1 MQILVLNAGS
11 SSLKY
16 QIIDTDTGESLYS
29 GLVENIGDGES
40 GPTHREAIAQALQS
54 VPRGVRIDAVGHR
67 VVHGGARFVEPAI
80 ITPEV
85 QDHIVDLSPLAP
97 LHNPANLAGITAA
110 QKALPELVHVAVF
123 DTAFHHTLS
132 EAASTLAL
140 PRELRESL
148 GIRKYGFHG
157 TSHQY
162 VSRVASTLLD
172 GDPGAHRVVSLH
184 LGNGSSAAAI
194 LGGRCVDTS
203 MSFTPTSG
211 LVMGTRPGDLDPSI
225 VTHLLRTGSFSAEQI
240 AEMLSK
246 SSGLL
251 ALAGTADFRDIT
263 AAASRGEDQALAAL
277 GVWAWRIRH
286 YIGAYAALLGG
297 LDALVFTGGIGEN
310 SVEGRVLATQ
320 GLEFLG
326 LTLDPSLNSEAR
338 SDPRIVS
345 LVGSGAV
352 VMVIPTNE
360 EREIAQQTASL
371 VSSGR

>member
-29 GLVENIGDGES
+29 GLMENIGDGES

-225 VTHLLRTGSFSAEQI
+225 VTHLLRTGTFSAEHV

-371 VSSGR
+371 VSSAR

>member
-123 DTAFHHTLS
+123 ETAFHHTLS

-225 VTHLLRTGSFSAEQI
+225 VTHLLRTGTFSAEHV

-371 VSSGR
+371 VSSAR

>member
-225 VTHLLRTGSFSAEQI
+225 VTHLLRTGTISAEHV

-371 VSSGR
+371 VSSAR

>member
-162 VSRVASTLLD
+162 VSRVATTLLD

-225 VTHLLRTGSFSAEQI
+225 VTHLLRTGTFSAEHV

-371 VSSGR
+371 VSSAR

>member
-162 VSRVASTLLD
+162 VSRVATTLLD

-225 VTHLLRTGSFSAEQI
+225 VTHLLRTGTFSAEHV

-277 GVWAWRIRH
+277 EVWAWRIRH

-371 VSSGR
+371 VSSAR

>member
-162 VSRVASTLLD
+162 VSRVATTLLD

-277 GVWAWRIRH
+277 EVWAWRIRH

-371 VSSGR
+371 VSSAR

>member
-54 VPRGVRIDAVGHR
+54 VPPGVRIDAVGHR

-162 VSRVASTLLD
+162 VSRVATTLLD

-246 SSGLL
+246 NSGLL

-371 VSSGR
+371 VSSAR

>member
-110 QKALPELVHVAVF
+110 QKALPELIHVAVF

-225 VTHLLRTGSFSAEQI
+225 VTHLLRTGTISAEHV

-371 VSSGR
+371 VSSAR

>member
-54 VPRGVRIDAVGHR
+54 VPPGVRIDAVGHR

-225 VTHLLRTGSFSAEQI
+225 VTHLLRTGTISAEHV

-277 GVWAWRIRH
+277 EVWAWRIRH

-371 VSSGR
+371 VSSAR

>member
-54 VPRGVRIDAVGHR
+54 VPPGVRIDAVGHR

-225 VTHLLRTGSFSAEQI
+225 VTHLLRTGTFSAEHV

-371 VSSGR
+371 VSSAR

>member
-225 VTHLLRTGSFSAEQI
+225 VTHLLRTGTFSAEHV

-371 VSSGR
+371 VSSAR

>member
-29 GLVENIGDGES
+29 GLMENIGDGES

-162 VSRVASTLLD
+162 VSRVATTLLD

-225 VTHLLRTGSFSAEQI
+225 VTHLLRTGTFSAEHV

-371 VSSGR
+371 VSSAR

>member
-16 QIIDTDTGESLYS
+16 QIIDTDTGGSLYS

-225 VTHLLRTGSFSAEQI
+225 VTHLLRTGTFSAEHV

-371 VSSGR
+371 VSSAR

>member
-1 MQILVLNAGS
+1 MRILVLNAGS

-16 QIIDTDTGESLYS
+16 QIIDTDTGDSLYS
-29 GLVENIGDGES
+29 GMVENIGDGES
-40 GPTHREAIAQALQS
+40 GQTHREAIAQALQS
-54 VPRGVRIDAVGHR
+54 VPEGIRIDAVGHR
-67 VVHGGARFVEPAI
+67 VVHGGARFVEPTI

-85 QDHIVDLSPLAP
+85 EDHIVDLSPLAP

-225 VTHLLRTGSFSAEQI
+225 VTHLVRTGSFSAEQI

-246 SSGLL
+246 NSGLL
-251 ALAGTADFRDIT
+251 ALAGTSDFRDIT
-263 AAASRGEDQALAAL
+263 AAASRGEGQAIAAL

-371 VSSGR
+371 VSSAR

>member
-29 GLVENIGDGES
+29 GLMENIGDGES

-162 VSRVASTLLD
+162 VSRVATTLLD

-263 AAASRGEDQALAAL
+263 AAASRGEGQALAAL

-371 VSSGR
+371 VSSAR

>member
-246 SSGLL
+246 NSGLL

-371 VSSGR
+371 VSSAR

>member
-371 VSSGR
+371 VSSAR

>member
-29 GLVENIGDGES
+29 GLMENIGDGES

-162 VSRVASTLLD
+162 VSRVATTLLD

-225 VTHLLRTGSFSAEQI
+225 VTHLLRTGTISAEHV

-263 AAASRGEDQALAAL
+263 AAASRGEGQALAAL

-371 VSSGR
+371 VSSAR

>member
-1 MQILVLNAGS
+1 
-11 SSLKY
+11 
-16 QIIDTDTGESLYS
+16 
-29 GLVENIGDGES
+29 VENIGDGES
-40 GPTHREAIAQALQS
+40 GQTHREAIAQALQS
-54 VPRGVRIDAVGHR
+54 VPEGVRIDAVGHR
-67 VVHGGARFVEPAI
+67 VVHGGARFVEPTI

-85 QDHIVDLSPLAP
+85 EDHIVDLSPLAP

-110 QKALPELVHVAVF
+110 QNALPELVHVAVF

-140 PRELRESL
+140 PQELRESL

-172 GDPGAHRVVSLH
+172 GDPGDHRIVSLH

-225 VTHLLRTGSFSAEQI
+225 VTHLVRTGSFSAEQI

-246 SSGLL
+246 NSGLL
-251 ALAGTADFRDIT
+251 ALAGTSDFRDIT
-263 AAASRGEDQALAAL
+263 SAASRGEEQALAAL
-277 GVWAWRIRH
+277 EVWAWRIRH
-286 YIGAYAALLGG
+286 YIGAYAAVLGG

-326 LTLDPSLNSEAR
+326 LTLDPSLNSEAQ

-345 LVGSGAV
+345 LAGSSAV

-360 EREIAQQTASL
+360 EREIAQQTALL
-371 VSSGR
+371 VSSAR

>member
-162 VSRVASTLLD
+162 VSRVATTLLD

-225 VTHLLRTGSFSAEQI
+225 VTHLLRTGTISAEHV

-371 VSSGR
+371 VSSAR

>member
-54 VPRGVRIDAVGHR
+54 VPPGVRIDAVGHR

-246 SSGLL
+246 NSGLL

-371 VSSGR
+371 VSSAR

>member
-162 VSRVASTLLD
+162 VSRVATTLLD

-371 VSSGR
+371 VSSAR

>member
-16 QIIDTDTGESLYS
+16 RIVDTDSGDSLYS
-29 GLVENIGDGES
+29 GLVENIGEGQS
-40 GPTHREAIAQALQS
+40 GPTHREAIEQALES
-54 VPRGVRIDAVGHR
+54 VPHGARIDAVGHR
-67 VVHGGARFVEPAI
+67 VVHGGARFVEPTI

-85 QDHIVDLSPLAP
+85 EDHIADLSPLAP
-97 LHNPANLAGITAA
+97 LHNPANLAGIAAA
-110 QKALPELVHVAVF
+110 QKALSELVHVAVF

-132 EAASTLAL
+132 EAATTLAL

-162 VSRVASTLLD
+162 VSRVASTLLG
-172 GDPGAHRVVSLH
+172 GDPGDHRIVSLH

-203 MSFTPTSG
+203 MGFTPTSG

-225 VTHLLRTGSFSAEQI
+225 VTHLVRTGNFSADYV

-246 SSGLL
+246 NSGLL
-251 ALAGTADFRDIT
+251 ALAGTSDFREIT
-263 AAASRGEDQALAAL
+263 AAASRGEEPALVAL
-277 GVWAWRIRH
+277 DVWAWRIRH

-310 SVEGRVLATQ
+310 SAEGRVLATQ

-326 LTLDPSLNSEAR
+326 VTVDPSLNFGVHSGAR
-338 SDPRIVS
+338 SVS
-345 LVGSGAV
+345 LAYSGAT

-371 VSSGR
+371 VSSAR

>member
-16 QIIDTDTGESLYS
+16 QIIDTDTGDSLYS
-29 GLVENIGDGES
+29 GLVENIGDGRS
-40 GPTHREAIAQALQS
+40 GPTHREAIAQALQA
-54 VPRGVRIDAVGHR
+54 VPQGVRIDAVGHR
-67 VVHGGARFVEPAI
+67 VVHGGARFVEPTI
-80 ITPEV
+80 ITREV
-85 QDHIVDLSPLAP
+85 EDYIVDLSPLAP

-110 QKALPELVHVAVF
+110 QQALPDLVHVAVF

-132 EAASTLAL
+132 VAAPTLAL
-140 PRELRESL
+140 PQELRESL

-162 VSRVASTLLD
+162 VSRVASTLLG
-172 GDPGAHRVVSLH
+172 GDPGDHRIVSLH

-225 VTHLLRTGSFSAEQI
+225 VTHLVRTGSFSAEQI

-246 SSGLL
+246 NSGLL
-251 ALAGTADFRDIT
+251 ALAGTSDFRDIT
-263 AAASRGEDQALAAL
+263 SAASRGEEQALAAL
-277 GVWAWRIRH
+277 EVWAWRIRH

-310 SVEGRVLATQ
+310 SAEGRVLATQ

-326 LTLDPSLNSEAR
+326 VTLDHSLNSEAQ
-338 SDPRIVS
+338 SDPRSVS
-345 LVGSGAV
+345 LAGSGAV

-371 VSSGR
+371 VSSAR